1 MGTIL
6 LGVGAASF
14 IGYLIWLIIC
24 VVNWDS
30 KIPPIIGMILSLV
43 MIAGGLSMTPRFMDA
58 MDGLLSKTP
67 LDGILA
73 KIGVG
78 EKDADKT
85 PEDGEPS
92 TAEGIWYADYY
103 LDDSQQPTDRW
114 YITVKTP
121 FTGTFNDI
129 ASSDGELTAELQ
141 ADQEGGIA
149 FSLYRYGNSKLINTF
164 PDQTLAYNIT
174 MRTPDGADHSLTG
187 AIQASEDR
195 LAVSEEDCPAVLEA
209 LQGEGTVSFYIEE
222 SGAPMRNFLFSVP
235 ADNFSSVYQAQLG

>member
-78 EKDADKT
+78 EKDTDKT
-85 PEDGEPS
+85 PEDDEPS
-92 TAEGIWYADYY
+92 TAEASGTQTTIWTTP
-103 LDDSQQPTDRW
+103 SSPPT
-114 YITVKTP
+114 
-121 FTGTFNDI
+121 
-129 ASSDGELTAELQ
+129 
-141 ADQEGGIA
+141 GGI
-149 FSLYRYGNSKLINTF
+149 S
-164 PDQTLAYNIT
+164 P
-174 MRTPDGADHSLTG
+174 
-187 AIQASEDR
+187 
-195 LAVSEEDCPAVLEA
+195 
-209 LQGEGTVSFYIEE
+209 
-222 SGAPMRNFLFSVP
+222 
-235 ADNFSSVYQAQLG
+235 